1 MLKIFLKQ
9 SQKNYLTHKLNY
21 MIKLRLKNNAKK
33 IDNFLINF
41 LKKQKKSLLVTPMKY
56 GVIAGGK
63 KIRTTI
69 IFDTAKLFKIKDN
82 KLLEICAAVE
92 CIHSYSLIHD
102 DLPCMDDDSIRR
114 GKPSTHKKFGE
125 ATAVLAGNSL
135 LTLAFEI
142 ISENNSLSLKQKNE
156 IIILLSNCSGHTGI
170 AGGQQLDLKFE
181 NKKKSFNKIVDMQRK
196 KTGKLF
202 SFCLQSVA
210 ILANKNKKEKE
221 ALGKLGEEIGLL
233 FQLSDD
239 FLDIKGSKNLVG
251 KPIKKDKK
259 KGKSTLVSLMG
270 YENTLRYALN
280 LKKKILIKLKKHGKN
295 ADNLINT
302 IEFIEGRN
310 F

>member
-1 MLKIFLKQ
+1 
-9 SQKNYLTHKLNY
+9 
-21 MIKLRLKNNAKK
+21 MIKLRLKKNAKK
-33 IDNFLINF
+33 IDNFLIKF

-69 IFDTAKLFKIKDN
+69 IFDTAKLFKIKEN

-170 AGGQQLDLKFE
+170 AGGQQLDLNFE
-181 NKKKSFNKIVDMQRK
+181 NKKKSLNKIVDMQRK

-210 ILANKNKKEKE
+210 ILANKNKKEKI

-239 FLDIKGSKNLVG
+239 FLDIKGSTHLVG

-259 KGKSTLVSLMG
+259 KGKSTLISLMG
-270 YENTLRYALN
+270 YENALMYTLN

-295 ADNLINT
+295 AKNLINT
-302 IEFIEGRN
+302 IEFIQGRN